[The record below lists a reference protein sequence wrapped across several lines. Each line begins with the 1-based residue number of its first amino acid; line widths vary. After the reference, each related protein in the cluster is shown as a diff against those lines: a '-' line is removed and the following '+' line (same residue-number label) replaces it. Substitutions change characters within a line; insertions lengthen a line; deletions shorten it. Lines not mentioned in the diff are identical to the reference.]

1 MEIEELQR
9 QNKDSF
15 AIPEWFLY
23 TSRAFLT
30 LEGVSLQSDSNYSL
44 IQSCFPY
51 VAKRLVVDQDPR
63 ARKAL
68 RDLLYGASD
77 AVDVERIR
85 DLADGFSSYTTT
97 TKTINN
103 KASTHEGEIVLVGG
117 DSEKTRARDRKN
129 RMIEAESSITLAKDS
144 ADILLAPDGNLLQNL
159 LIEESALAISAR
171 FKDQVRVTFVDGPQ
185 IFRDSLPFGVGSFLP
200 PLPFE
205 EQVEPFIRKT
215 KEEMKA
221 QVLAEKLLTLVPRQ
235 KPAPK
240 GSLPPTASIASING
254 ESTSAPVQSLR
265 SLKPEQAA
273 LVIKELRENLPKYS
287 PLITQLGGK
296 FLSTLLRTAS
306 SNIETTLTELEAVG
320 RHPDGVTRTTVR
332 SLSSIA
338 QRGASA
344 LSPEKRQ

>member
-1 MEIEELQR
+1 
-9 QNKDSF
+9 
-15 AIPEWFLY
+15 
-23 TSRAFLT
+23 
-30 LEGVSLQSDSNYSL
+30 
-44 IQSCFPY
+44 
-51 VAKRLVVDQDPR
+51 
-63 ARKAL
+63 
-68 RDLLYGASD
+68 
-77 AVDVERIR
+77 VERIR

-103 KASTHEGEIVLVGG
+103 KASTSDGEIVLVGS

-144 ADILLAPDGNLLQNL
+144 ADILLAPEGNLLQNL
-159 LIEESALAISAR
+159 LIEESALAISAQ
-171 FKDQVRVTFVDGPQ
+171 FKDQVRVTFVDGPKF
-185 IFRDSLPFGVGSFLP
+185 FRDSLPFGVGSFLP

-235 KPAPK
+235 GSAPK
-240 GSLPPTASIASING
+240 GNLPPIASTASING
-254 ESTSAPVQSLR
+254 ESTSALVQTLR
-265 SLKPEQAA
+265 SLEPEQVA

-306 SNIETTLTELEAVG
+306 SNIETTLTELESVG

-344 LSPEKRQ
+344 LSPEKK